1 MSPVKEV
8 DAYGREVSQE
18 EKTLIEGRLKDPED
32 NTITLWRSF
41 QIKRELRN
49 AVSNAKKILS
59 ESHSEE
65 FIDLV
70 TKRLRKR
77 GLEEEAVETALLTL
91 KKSLRR

>member
-77 GLEEEAVETALLTL
+77 RLSEESIDTALLSL